1 MTPMLSI
8 VVPVL
13 NEARILEARLNA
25 LQCHRVA
32 EVELIVVDGGSIDRS
47 AEIAAPL
54 CDRTLVSPPGR
65 ACQMNAGAE
74 AARGTWL
81 LFLHADTILSKESF
95 DALLIILGKN
105 PDWGWF
111 NVRISGKHP
120 FLTLTTSL
128 MNLRSAWTGIAT
140 GDQGLFVRQRVF
152 QGVGGFPVLPL
163 MEDIALCK
171 SLREQ
176 AEPVIVRSPLVTDGR
191 RWDQSGWSRTVILMW
206 LLRWGYW
213 CGISPERLSRFYA
226 HVRN

>member
-13 NEARILEARLNA
+13 NEARILDARLNA

-32 EVELIVVDGGSIDRS
+32 EVELIVVDGGSVDRS

-95 DALLIILGKN
+95 DALLIILGQN

-120 FLTLTTSL
+120 FLPLTASL

-191 RWDQSGWSRTVILMW
+191 RWDQGGWSRTVILMW

>member
-32 EVELIVVDGGSIDRS
+32 EVELIVVDGGSVDRS

-54 CDRTLVSPPGR
+54 CDRTLVSTPGR

-74 AARGTWL
+74 AACGTWL

-95 DALLIILGKN
+95 DALLI
-105 PDWGWF
+105 
-111 NVRISGKHP
+111 SGQTRMGMVQRSYQWQAP
-120 FLTLTTSL
+120 FLPLTASL

-191 RWDQSGWSRTVILMW
+191 RWDQGGWSRTVILMW

>member
-32 EVELIVVDGGSIDRS
+32 EVELIVVDGGSVDRS

-54 CDRTLVSPPGR
+54 CDRTLVSTPGR

-95 DALLIILGKN
+95 DALLIILGQN

-120 FLTLTTSL
+120 FLQLTASL

-191 RWDQSGWSRTVILMW
+191 RWDQGGWSRTVILMW